1 MLTLK
6 AKTKSVVAALLNK
19 LTESKQRIRIVY
31 GDTDTGK
38 DWLEEY
44 DVIGSI
50 GKSTGSNQ
58 IPLLI
63 SNSRSTG
70 GGAILED
77 CILKIVDVKSKKVLY
92 QHDKYIAP
100 KFEIVFLAITG
111 QYSVNVDG
119 NVQANFKTIKQAQN
133 YIDFM
138 LCKRM
143 SK

>member
-6 AKTKSVVAALLNK
+6 AKTSSRVAVLLNR
-19 LTESKQRIRIVY
+19 LTESKQRIRLVY
-31 GDTDTGK
+31 GNTETGK
-38 DWLEEY
+38 DWLQEY
-44 DVIGSI
+44 DVVGSI
-50 GKSTGSNQ
+50 GKSTGTNQ

-77 CILKIVDVKSKKVLY
+77 AILKIVDVKSKKVLY

-100 KFEIVFLAITG
+100 KFEVVILTDG
-111 QYSVNVDG
+111 YSVTIDG
-119 NVQANFKTIKQAQN
+119 KMQANFKTSKHAKN

>member
-6 AKTKSVVAALLNK
+6 AKTQSGVADILNRF
-19 LTESKQRIRIVY
+19 TESKQRVRLVY
-31 GDTDTGK
+31 GNTTTGK
-38 DWLEEY
+38 DWLQEY
-44 DVIGSI
+44 EVIGSI

-58 IPLLI
+58 IPLFI

-70 GGAILED
+70 GGAISED

-100 KFEIVFLAITG
+100 KFEIVILTNG
-111 QYSVNVDG
+111 YSVTVDS
-119 NVQANFKTIKQAQN
+119 NVQANFKTKKQAQN

>member
-6 AKTKSVVAALLNK
+6 AKTQNGVAALLNN
-19 LTESKQRIRIVY
+19 LAMSKQRIRLVY
-31 GDTDTGK
+31 GDIDTGK
-38 DWLEEY
+38 DWLQEY
-44 DVIGSI
+44 EVLGSI
-50 GKSTGSNQ
+50 GKSNGSNQ

-92 QHDKYIAP
+92 QHDKYLAP
-100 KFEIVFLAITG
+100 KFDIVPSIIG
-111 QYSVNVDG
+111 YSVTVDG

>member
-6 AKTKSVVAALLNK
+6 AKTSGGVVVLLNR
-19 LTESKQRIRIVY
+19 LTESKKRVRLVY
-31 GDTDTGK
+31 GDIDTGK
-38 DWLEEY
+38 DWLQEY

-50 GKSTGSNQ
+50 GKSTGTNQ
-58 IPLLI
+58 IPLLL

-92 QHDKYIAP
+92 QHDKYLAP
-100 KFEIVFLAITG
+100 KFDIVPSIVG
-111 QYSVNVDG
+111 YSVAVDG

-133 YIDFM
+133 YMDFM

>member
-6 AKTKSVVAALLNK
+6 AKTNSGIVVLLKK

-31 GDTDTGK
+31 GNTTTGE
-38 DWLEEY
+38 DWLQEY

-50 GKSTGSNQ
+50 GKSTGTNQ
-58 IPLLI
+58 IPLLL

-92 QHDKYIAP
+92 QHDKYLAP
-100 KFEIVFLAITG
+100 KFDIVPSIIG
-111 QYSVNVDG
+111 YSVTVGG

-133 YIDFM
+133 YMDFM

>member
-6 AKTKSVVAALLNK
+6 AKTNSGIVVLLKK

-31 GDTDTGK
+31 GNTTTGE
-38 DWLEEY
+38 DWLQEY

-50 GKSTGSNQ
+50 GKSTGTNQ
-58 IPLLI
+58 IPLLL

-92 QHDKYIAP
+92 QHDKYLAP
-100 KFEIVFLAITG
+100 KFDIVPSIVG
-111 QYSVNVDG
+111 YSVAVDG

>member
-6 AKTKSVVAALLNK
+6 AKTSGGIAVLLNR
-19 LTESKQRIRIVY
+19 LTESKKRVRIVY
-31 GDTDTGK
+31 GNTTTGE
-38 DWLEEY
+38 DWLQEY

-50 GKSTGSNQ
+50 GKSTGTNQ

-100 KFEIVFLAITG
+100 KFDIVPSIVG
-111 QYSVNVDG
+111 YSVAVDG

>member
-6 AKTKSVVAALLNK
+6 AKTSSRVAVLLNR

-31 GDTDTGK
+31 GETETGK

-44 DVIGSI
+44 GVLGSI

-100 KFEIVFLAITG
+100 KFDIVPSIIG
-111 QYSVNVDG
+111 YSVAVG
-119 NVQANFKTIKQAQN
+119 GKVQANFKTIKQAQN

>member
-6 AKTKSVVAALLNK
+6 AKTQSGVVVLLNR
-19 LTESKQRIRIVY
+19 LTESKQRIRLVY
-31 GDTDTGK
+31 GNTTTGE
-38 DWLEEY
+38 DWLQEY
-44 DVIGSI
+44 DAVGSI
-50 GKSTGSNQ
+50 GKSTGTNQ

-77 CILKIVDVKSKKVLY
+77 CILKVVDVKSKKVLY
-92 QHDKYIAP
+92 QHDKYIEP
-100 KFEIVFLAITG
+100 KFDIVPSIIG
-111 QYSVNVDG
+111 YSVAVG
-119 NVQANFKTIKQAQN
+119 GKVQANFKTIKQAQN
-133 YIDFM
+133 YINFM

>member
-6 AKTKSVVAALLNK
+6 AKTNSGIVVLLNS
-19 LTESKQRIRIVY
+19 LTESKQRVRLVY
-31 GDTDTGK
+31 GNTTTGK
-38 DWLEEY
+38 DWLQEY

-50 GKSTGSNQ
+50 GKSTGTNQ

-92 QHDKYIAP
+92 QHDKYLAP
-100 KFEIVFLAITG
+100 KFDIVPSIVG
-111 QYSVNVDG
+111 YSVAVDG

-133 YIDFM
+133 YMDFM

>member
-6 AKTKSVVAALLNK
+6 AKTSNRIADILNN
-19 LTESKQRIRIVY
+19 LTESNKRIRLVY
-31 GDTDTGK
+31 GNTTTGK
-38 DWLEEY
+38 DCLQEY
-44 DVIGSI
+44 DIIGSI
-50 GKSTGSNQ
+50 GKSTGTNQ

-63 SNSRSTG
+63 SNSCSTG

-77 CILKIVDVKSKKVLY
+77 CILKIVDVKSKNVLY
-92 QHDKYIAP
+92 QHDKYIEP
-100 KFEIVFLAITG
+100 KFEITLSTNG
-111 QYSVNVDG
+111 YSVNVDG
-119 NVQANFKTIKQAQN
+119 KVQANFKTIKQAQN

>member
-6 AKTKSVVAALLNK
+6 AKTNSGIVVLLNS
-19 LTESKQRIRIVY
+19 LTESKQRVRLVY
-31 GDTDTGK
+31 GDIDTGK
-38 DWLEEY
+38 DWLQEY
-44 DVIGSI
+44 DVVGTI
-50 GKSTGSNQ
+50 GKSTGTNQ
-58 IPLLI
+58 IPLLL

-70 GGAILED
+70 GGTILEC

-100 KFEIVFLAITG
+100 KFDIVPSIVG
-111 QYSVNVDG
+111 YSVAVDG

>member
-6 AKTKSVVAALLNK
+6 AKTSGGVADILNR
-19 LTESKQRIRIVY
+19 LTESKQRVRLVY
-31 GDTDTGK
+31 GDTETGK
-38 DWLEEY
+38 DWLKEY
-44 DVIGSI
+44 DVLGSI
-50 GKSTGSNQ
+50 GRSTGANQ

-70 GGAILED
+70 GGAIMED
-77 CILKIVDVKSKKVLY
+77 CILKIADVKSKKVLY

-100 KFEIVFLAITG
+100 KFDIVPSIVG
-111 QYSVNVDG
+111 YSVTVTIDG
-119 NVQANFKTIKQAQN
+119 KMQANFKTIKQAQN
-133 YIDFM
+133 YIDYM

>member
-6 AKTKSVVAALLNK
+6 AKTNSGIVVLLKK

-31 GDTDTGK
+31 GNTTTGK
-38 DWLEEY
+38 DWLQEY

-50 GKSTGSNQ
+50 GKSTGTNQ
-58 IPLLI
+58 IPLLL
-63 SNSRSTG
+63 SNSRSSG

-92 QHDKYIAP
+92 QHDKYLAP
-100 KFEIVFLAITG
+100 KFDIVPSIVR
-111 QYSVNVDG
+111 YSVAVDG

-133 YIDFM
+133 YMDFM

>member
-6 AKTKSVVAALLNK
+6 AKTQNGVAALLNN
-19 LTESKQRIRIVY
+19 LAMSKQRIRLVY
-31 GDTDTGK
+31 GDIDTGK
-38 DWLEEY
+38 DWLQEY
-44 DVIGSI
+44 EVLGSI
-50 GKSTGSNQ
+50 GKSNGSNQ

-92 QHDKYIAP
+92 QHDKYITP
-100 KFEIVFLAITG
+100 KFDIVPSIIG
-111 QYSVNVDG
+111 YSVTVDG

>member
-6 AKTKSVVAALLNK
+6 AKTNSGIVVLLKK

-31 GDTDTGK
+31 GNTTTGE
-38 DWLEEY
+38 DWLQEY

-50 GKSTGSNQ
+50 GKSTGTNQ
-58 IPLLI
+58 IPLLL

-92 QHDKYIAP
+92 QHDKYLAP
-100 KFEIVFLAITG
+100 KFDIVPSIIG
-111 QYSVNVDG
+111 YSVTVGG

>member
-6 AKTKSVVAALLNK
+6 AKTSGGVAVLLNR
-19 LTESKQRIRIVY
+19 LTESKQRIRLVY
-31 GDTDTGK
+31 GDTETGK
-38 DWLEEY
+38 DWLQEY
-44 DVIGSI
+44 DVLGSI
-50 GKSTGSNQ
+50 GKSMGTNQ

-92 QHDKYIAP
+92 QHDKYITP
-100 KFEIVFLAITG
+100 KFDIVLSTDE
-111 QYSVNVDG
+111 YSVTVDG
-119 NVQANFKTIKQAQN
+119 KMQANFKTIKQAQN
-133 YIDFM
+133 YIDYM

>member
-6 AKTKSVVAALLNK
+6 AKTKSGVAALLNK
-19 LTESKQRIRIVY
+19 LTESKQRVRLVY
-31 GDTDTGK
+31 GNTTTGK
-38 DWLEEY
+38 DWLQEY

-50 GKSTGSNQ
+50 GKSTGTNQ
-58 IPLLI
+58 IPLLL

-92 QHDKYIAP
+92 QHDKYLAP
-100 KFEIVFLAITG
+100 KFDIVPSIVG
-111 QYSVNVDG
+111 YSVAVDG

-133 YIDFM
+133 YMDFM

>member
-6 AKTKSVVAALLNK
+6 AKTKSGVAALLNK
-19 LTESKQRIRIVY
+19 LTESKQRVRLVY
-31 GDTDTGK
+31 GNTTTGK
-38 DWLEEY
+38 DWLQEY

-50 GKSTGSNQ
+50 GKSTGTNQ
-58 IPLLI
+58 IPLLL

-92 QHDKYIAP
+92 QHDKYLAP
-100 KFEIVFLAITG
+100 KFDIVPSIIG
-111 QYSVNVDG
+111 YSVAVG
-119 NVQANFKTIKQAQN
+119 GKVQANFKTIKQAQN

>member
-6 AKTKSVVAALLNK
+6 AKTKSGVAALLNK
-19 LTESKQRIRIVY
+19 LTESKQRVRLVY
-31 GDTDTGK
+31 GNTTTGK
-38 DWLEEY
+38 DWLQEY

-50 GKSTGSNQ
+50 GKSTGTNQ
-58 IPLLI
+58 IPLLL

-92 QHDKYIAP
+92 QHDKYLAP
-100 KFEIVFLAITG
+100 KFDIVPSIVG
-111 QYSVNVDG
+111 YSVAVDG

>member
-6 AKTKSVVAALLNK
+6 AKTNSGIVVLLNS
-19 LTESKQRIRIVY
+19 LTESKQRVRLVY
-31 GDTDTGK
+31 GDIDTGK
-38 DWLEEY
+38 DWLQEY

-50 GKSTGSNQ
+50 GKSTGTNQ
-58 IPLLI
+58 IPLLL

-92 QHDKYIAP
+92 QHDKYLAP
-100 KFEIVFLAITG
+100 KFDIVPSIIG
-111 QYSVNVDG
+111 YSVTVGG

>member
-1 MLTLK
+1 MLILK
-6 AKTKSVVAALLNK
+6 AKTTSGVAVLLNN
-19 LTESKQRIRIVY
+19 LAMSKQRVRLVY
-31 GDTDTGK
+31 GNTETGK
-38 DWLEEY
+38 DWLQEY
-44 DVIGSI
+44 DVLGTI

-70 GGAILED
+70 GGAISED
-77 CILKIVDVKSKKVLY
+77 CILKIVDVKSKRVLY
-92 QHDKYIAP
+92 QHEKYIEA
-100 KFEIVFLAITG
+100 KFEIILLTVG
-111 QYSVNVDG
+111 HSVTVDG
-119 NVQANFKTIKQAQN
+119 NVQANVKTIKQAQN

>member
-6 AKTKSVVAALLNK
+6 AKTSGGVVVLLNR
-19 LTESKQRIRIVY
+19 LTESKKRVRLVY
-31 GDTDTGK
+31 GNTTTGK
-38 DWLEEY
+38 DWLQEY

-50 GKSTGSNQ
+50 GKSTGTNQ
-58 IPLLI
+58 IPLLL

-92 QHDKYIAP
+92 QHDKYLAP
-100 KFEIVFLAITG
+100 KFDIVPSIVG
-111 QYSVNVDG
+111 YSVAVDG

-133 YIDFM
+133 YMDFM

>member
-6 AKTKSVVAALLNK
+6 AKTQSGVAVLLNN
-19 LTESKQRIRIVY
+19 LAMSKQRIRLVY
-31 GDTDTGK
+31 GNIETGK
-38 DWLEEY
+38 DWLQEY
-44 DVIGSI
+44 DVLGSV

-70 GGAILED
+70 GGAILEN

-92 QHDKYIAP
+92 HHEKYIEP
-100 KFEIVFLAITG
+100 KFEIVILADG
-111 QYSVNVDG
+111 YSVAVDG
-119 NVQANFKTIKQAQN
+119 NVQANFKTKKQAQN

>member
-6 AKTKSVVAALLNK
+6 AKTSGGVAVLLNK
-19 LTESKQRIRIVY
+19 LTESKQRIRLVY

-38 DWLEEY
+38 DWLQEY
-44 DVIGSI
+44 EVLGSI
-50 GKSTGSNQ
+50 GRSTGSKQ

-77 CILKIVDVKSKKVLY
+77 SILKIVDVKSKNVLY
-92 QHDKYIAP
+92 QHDKYLAP
-100 KFEIVFLAITG
+100 IFDIVPSIVG
-111 QYSVNVDG
+111 YSVTVDG
-119 NVQANFKTIKQAQN
+119 NVQANFKTIKQAKN

>member
-6 AKTKSVVAALLNK
+6 AKTSSRVAVLLNR

-31 GDTDTGK
+31 GETETGK

-44 DVIGSI
+44 GVLGSI
-50 GKSTGSNQ
+50 GKSTGSKQ

-100 KFEIVFLAITG
+100 KFDIVPSIVG
-111 QYSVNVDG
+111 YSVTVDG

>member
-6 AKTKSVVAALLNK
+6 AKTSSRVAVLLNR

-31 GDTDTGK
+31 GETETGK

-44 DVIGSI
+44 GVLGSI
-50 GKSTGSNQ
+50 GKSTGSKQ

-100 KFEIVFLAITG
+100 KFDIVPSIIG
-111 QYSVNVDG
+111 YSVAVG
-119 NVQANFKTIKQAQN
+119 GKVQANFKTIKQAQN